1 MPDVPR
7 ATAMASKDSGITV
20 GVDGV
25 HIAVVR
31 FDRCARPVFLL
42 LASVGGSCRARRR

>member
-1 MPDVPR
+1 
-7 ATAMASKDSGITV
+7 MASKDGGITV

-31 FDRCARPVFLL
+31 FDRCARPPP
-42 LASVGGSCRARRR
+42 LASAAVEAVRGSGRARRR